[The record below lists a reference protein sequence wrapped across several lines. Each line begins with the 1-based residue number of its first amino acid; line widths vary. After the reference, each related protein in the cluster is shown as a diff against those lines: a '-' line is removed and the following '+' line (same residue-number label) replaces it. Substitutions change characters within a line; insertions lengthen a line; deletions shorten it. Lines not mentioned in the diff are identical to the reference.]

1 SSSEP
6 HVKRAEKCQNVPPAL
21 LRFREA
27 TERGRRQLGAE
38 LEQLSAAMAQQE
50 VTSKVQEGVLQQL
63 RRSLSQ
69 QELQAAEDFAAKA
82 ELQQVYSLASEA
94 HTKLDFAMMD
104 RATIR
109 RTMEEEF
116 GVVKKTLYRQQ
127 GSFQE
132 MDAAVASTFQQQQ
145 QLSGFRERLDQQQ
158 TGVQELAKQ
167 HQLQQQQLEELALQ
181 RARDQRYLEELCDS
195 LQQHVDEKVSKCQA
209 AADSLSTCST
219 RISLEQMDTS
229 LALRRSLD
237 HLSQEHRQLKSQ
249 LQGADQVKVTRG
261 EDGWEIARSA
271 GLD

>member
-1 SSSEP
+1 IFSSHSQKVGVAQRPPTKSTRPHTTNTIHELGEVPAWTDLNQSHFSE
-6 HVKRAEKCQNVPPAL
+6 RC
-21 LRFREA
+21 R
-27 TERGRRQLGAE
+27 
-38 LEQLSAAMAQQE
+38 S
-50 VTSKVQEGVLQQL
+50 GVFVFQ
-63 RRSLSQ
+63 
-69 QELQAAEDFAAKA
+69 
-82 ELQQVYSLASEA
+82 
-94 HTKLDFAMMD
+94 
-104 RATIR
+104 
-109 RTMEEEF
+109 EF